1 MTRRNRIDR
10 VTTRTGDHGE
20 TSLADGH
27 RYRKHD
33 ARITLVGELDEAN
46 SFLGLLAAETELQ
59 RHDHLA
65 EQLAAIQSRL
75 FDAGAVVAVGASRSE
90 PAEDWKQLAASLAE
104 ETKRLN
110 KNLPPLREFILPSG
124 GRAAST
130 AHVAR
135 AVVRRAERTWWQACE
150 SDEALRSVPIGV
162 YLNRLSDYL
171 FVLARSL
178 AEDERLWLRQGANV
192 AQGISGALAPS
203 SGSDD
208 GSQS

>member
-33 ARITLVGELDEAN
+33 ARIALVGELDEAN
-46 SFLGLLAAETELQ
+46 SFLGLLASEPELQ

-75 FDAGAVVAVGASRSE
+75 FDAGAVVAIGANQSK
-90 PAEDWKQLAASLAE
+90 PAQDWDQLVVSLA
-104 ETKRLN
+104 TKTARLN
-110 KNLPPLREFILPSG
+110 ENLPPLREFILPGG

-135 AVVRRAERTWWQACE
+135 AVVRRAERTWWQACD
-150 SDEALRSVPIGV
+150 SDEALCSVPIGV

-171 FVLARSL
+171 FVLARTL
-178 AEDERLWLRQGANV
+178 AKDEQIWLRQ
-192 AQGISGALAPS
+192 
-203 SGSDD
+203 D
-208 GSQS
+208 G

>member
-10 VTTRTGDHGE
+10 VTTRTGDQGE

-27 RYRKHD
+27 RYPKHD
-33 ARITLVGELDEAN
+33 ARIALVGELDEAN
-46 SFLGLLAAETELQ
+46 SFLGLLATEVELQ
-59 RHDHLA
+59 RHDNLA

-75 FDAGAVVAVGASRSE
+75 FDAGAVVAIGTSRSE
-90 PAEDWKQLAASLAE
+90 PAEDWVQLATSLAT
-104 ETKRLN
+104 ETARLN
-110 KNLPPLREFILPSG
+110 ENLPPLREFILPGG

-150 SDEALRSVPIGV
+150 GDEALLNVPIGI

-171 FVLARSL
+171 FVLARTL
-178 AEDERLWLRQGANV
+178 AENEQLWQRQ
-192 AQGISGALAPS
+192 SG
-203 SGSDD
+203 
-208 GSQS
+208 

>member
-33 ARITLVGELDEAN
+33 ARIALVGELDEAN
-46 SFLGLLAAETELQ
+46 SFLGLLAAELKHQ
-59 RHDHLA
+59 DHLA
-65 EQLAAIQSRL
+65 EQLAAIQSQL

-90 PAEDWKQLAASLAE
+90 PAEDWQQIAASLATE
-104 ETKRLN
+104 AEHLNET
-110 KNLPPLREFILPSG
+110 LPPLREFILPGG

-130 AHVAR
+130 AHIAR

-150 SDEALRSVPIGV
+150 GDEALRSVAIGV

-171 FVLARSL
+171 FVLARTL
-178 AEDERLWLRQGANV
+178 AKDERLWQRQE
-192 AQGISGALAPS
+192 
-203 SGSDD
+203 
-208 GSQS
+208 